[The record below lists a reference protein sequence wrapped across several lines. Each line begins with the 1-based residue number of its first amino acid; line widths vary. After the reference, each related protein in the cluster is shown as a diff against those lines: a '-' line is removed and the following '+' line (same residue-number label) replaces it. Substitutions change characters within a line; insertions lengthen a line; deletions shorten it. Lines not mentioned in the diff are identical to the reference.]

1 MSPALR
7 NAVSF
12 TLELRESE
20 TMAAMTMARP
30 DTVRG
35 ARARWMRRVVLLLP
49 LTLGAC
55 GYNTIQSLDETA
67 AKSQKDIEV
76 QLQRRADLIPNLV
89 STVKGFAAQESSIFI
104 AVANAQRG
112 LTGALAR
119 PGGANPAE
127 LASANDALSRA
138 ITPMLTLVT
147 SYPQLKSDAQFL
159 KLQDELTGTENRIG
173 TSRTDYNNAVNE
185 YNTYIRRFPAV
196 MTAKV
201 LGSKAREYF
210 EVTDAAKREV
220 PTVDFNAAPAK
231 P

>member
-1 MSPALR
+1 
-7 NAVSF
+7 
-12 TLELRESE
+12 
-20 TMAAMTMARP
+20 MAAMTMARP

-89 STVKGFAAQESSIFI
+89 ATVKGFAAQESSIFV

-138 ITPMLTLVT
+138 IVPMMTLVT

-210 EVTDAAKREV
+210 EVTDAAKRAV
-220 PTVDFNAAPAK
+220 PTVDFNAAPAVPAPAAVPAK